1 MNIFEGFKIGIELL
15 WSILAADPLLTL
27 GIILFIAFFVIYEF
41 IIKIIKEY
49 RLKRSGIEEIDEMS
63 GNKFEEYLLILLKD
77 RGYKVKLTPKTGDYG
92 ADLILVTTNK
102 KIVIQAKR
110 YKKNV
115 GVRAVQEIVSAQK
128 YYKADECWVI
138 TNSFFTNQ
146 AIKLAHSNYVR
157 LIDRLELMDWMIKYN
172 KSA

>member
-1 MNIFEGFKIGIELL
+1 M
-15 WSILAADPLLTL
+15 WSILAAEPLLTL
-27 GIILFIAFFVIYEF
+27 GIILFIALFVIYEI

-49 RLKRSGIEEIDEMS
+49 RLKRSGIKDIDEMS
-63 GNKFEEYLLILLKD
+63 GNKFEEYLLILLKG
-77 RGYKVKLTPKTGDYG
+77 RGSKVKLTPKTGDYG
-92 ADLILVTTNK
+92 ADLILDTKNN
-102 KIVIQAKR
+102 KIVVQAKR

-138 TNSFFTNQ
+138 TNSLFTKQ
-146 AIKLAHSNYVR
+146 AINLASSSNVR
-157 LIDRLELMDWMIKYN
+157 LINRSELMDWMIKYN

>member
-1 MNIFEGFKIGIELL
+1 MNIFEGFKIGIDLL
-15 WSILAADPLLTL
+15 WSILAAEPLLTL
-27 GIILFIAFFVIYEF
+27 GIILFIALFVIYEI

-49 RLKRSGIEEIDEMS
+49 RLKRSGIENVDEMS
-63 GNKFEEYLLILLKD
+63 GNKFEEYLILVLKG

-92 ADLILVTTNK
+92 ADLILITNNK
-102 KIVIQAKR
+102 KIVVQAKR

-138 TNSFFTNQ
+138 TNSLFTNQ
-146 AIKLAHSNYVR
+146 AIKLAGSNQVR
-157 LIDRLELMDWMIKYN
+157 LIDRSELMDWMIEYK